1 MVLGLCCIKICFG
14 NIYLLEEM
22 LRFVFLTVFF
32 PLFSWLHSLCLFRV
46 FVARDM
52 TWQLDDQSQGPRVTG
67 WGTMELKVW
76 VDGVQRIVCG
86 VTEVT
91 TCQEV
96 VIALAQAIGKWILGV
111 SELDSLYLCSLFLFL
126 FVCFKYR
133 SHVGF
138 VHLVPWSS
146 LRCTFT
152 DCCPPRPAQVNL
164 WRHFSLPLLDFTY
177 LESRVY
183 TVFSSPDVYP
193 KQQFLELKMFS
204 WAKTWISSS
213 QTLH

>member
-1 MVLGLCCIKICFG
+1 MVVGLCCIKICFG
-14 NIYLLEEM
+14 NIYWLEEM

-52 TWQLDDQSQGPRVTG
+52 TWHLDDQSQGPRVTG

-96 VIALAQAIGKWILGV
+96 VIALAQAIGKWTLGV
-111 SELDSLYLCSLFLFL
+111 SEIDSLYLCSLLFL
-126 FVCFKYR
+126 FVCFTYR
-133 SHVGF
+133 SCVGYCSFGSIIHVLGA
-138 VHLVPWSS
+138 L
-146 LRCTFT
+146 LTYCY
-152 DCCPPRPAQVNL
+152 PPRPV
-164 WRHFSLPLLDFTY
+164 
-177 LESRVY
+177 
-183 TVFSSPDVYP
+183 
-193 KQQFLELKMFS
+193 
-204 WAKTWISSS
+204 
-213 QTLH
+213 

>member
-1 MVLGLCCIKICFG
+1 
-14 NIYLLEEM
+14 M

-96 VIALAQAIGKWILGV
+96 VIALAQAIGKWTLGV
-111 SELDSLYLCSLFLFL
+111 SELDTLYLCSLFLF
-126 FVCFKYR
+126 VCLNTGVVWVVFLW
-133 SHVGF
+133 SHDA
-138 VHLVPWSS
+138 S

-152 DCCPPRPAQVNL
+152 DCCPPRPTQVNL
-164 WRHFSLPLLDFTY
+164 WRHFSLPCLDFTY
-177 LESRVY
+177 LESRVC
-183 TVFSSPDVYP
+183 TVLSSPDVYP

-204 WAKTWISSS
+204 WSKTWISSS

>member
-1 MVLGLCCIKICFG
+1 MVGLCCIKICFG

-22 LRFVFLTVFF
+22 LRFVFLTLFF

-96 VIALAQAIGKWILGV
+96 VIALAQAIGKWTRGV
-111 SELDSLYLCSLFLFL
+111 WARHFIPVLSVSVCLFE
-126 FVCFKYR
+126 YR
-133 SHVGF
+133 SRVGC
-138 VHLVPWSS
+138 VPLVPWCISQVHFYWLLS
-146 LRCTFT
+146 PTPHSGQSVKTLFSAS
-152 DCCPPRPAQVNL
+152 PRFHL
-164 WRHFSLPLLDFTY
+164 
-177 LESRVY
+177 
-183 TVFSSPDVYP
+183 
-193 KQQFLELKMFS
+193 S
-204 WAKTWISSS
+204 WV
-213 QTLH
+213 